1 MVKFSKAFTRK
12 IRLGRLGLPLW
23 SLALA
28 GVAVVA
34 AAGQAVGPVLSGSVS
49 GTAGLTVEQAVV
61 LSTTAGAHTV
71 AYTSGHT
78 TDDALVVANDEGTSF
93 TAAIELHAGDT
104 VILKLDLDNVSDA
117 NANAILE
124 LSCPKGVDVEVE
136 PTLGTA
142 GISEAQMGSTTWLV
156 KINTTATDT
165 LGIILSPKD
174 DLKPGFY
181 TVSGRI
187 VQITG

>member
-1 MVKFSKAFTRK
+1 M
-12 IRLGRLGLPLW
+12 GLPLW